1 MEPVDKKTKK
11 DEPKSDEEDKSEEE
25 EEETLETSPAVLD
38 KHKAAAKI
46 AQEVLEHV
54 KKLCVAGAD
63 IASICSEGDKRIE
76 ESAAKVYSS
85 KKSKVTEK
93 GIAFPTCI
101 SVNEVCGHFS
111 PLKDES
117 KVLADDDLVKIDLG
131 CHIDGFIAQVAETI
145 VVGASKDKKVKGKKA
160 DVILA
165 TRKAF
170 DAAIRLIKEGNINNQ
185 VTKMISK
192 ISEAYK
198 TNPLE
203 GVLSHRIKK
212 HMIDGDEVIINK
224 ETPEQK
230 VEEHKFAKFEVYV
243 IDVILSTG
251 EGKPKDVILL
261 FNRRLR

>member
-1 MEPVDKKTKK
+1 MDAGKKSKK
-11 DEPKSDEEDKSEEE
+11 DDPKVEEEGKDEEKQEED
-25 EEETLETSPAVLD
+25 ETLEKSPAVLD

-46 AQEVLEHV
+46 AQEALEHV

-63 IASICSEGDKRIE
+63 IAKICAEGDKKVE
-76 ESAAKVYSS
+76 ENASKVYSN

-101 SVNEVCGHFS
+101 SVNEICGHFS

-117 KVLADDDLVKIDLG
+117 KSLADGDLVKIDLG
-131 CHIDGFIAQVAETI
+131 CHIDGFIVQVADTI
-145 VVGASKDKKVKGKKA
+145 VIGASKDKKVTGKKA

-170 DAAIRLIKEGNINNQ
+170 DAAIRLIKEGNINSQ
-185 VTKMISK
+185 VTKMIGR
-192 ISEAYK
+192 ISEIYK

-230 VEEHKFAKFEVYV
+230 VEEHKFAKYEVYV
-243 IDVILSTG
+243 IDVLLSTG
-251 EGKPKDVILL
+251 EGKPKDVSD
-261 FNRRLR
+261 

>member
-1 MEPVDKKTKK
+1 MEAEKKSKK
-11 DEPKSDEEDKSEEE
+11 DEPKAEEEDKDEEE
-25 EEETLETSPAVLD
+25 EEETLEKSPAVLD
-38 KHKAAAKI
+38 KHKAAANI
-46 AQEVLEHV
+46 AQETLEYV

-63 IASICSEGDKRIE
+63 IATICSEGDKKIE
-76 ESAAKVYSS
+76 EGVTKVYSS

-101 SVNEVCGHFS
+101 SVNEICGHFS

-117 KVLADDDLVKIDLG
+117 KNLADGDLVKIDLG
-131 CHIDGFIAQVAETI
+131 CHIDGFIAQVADTI
-145 VVGASKDKKVKGKKA
+145 VIGASKDKKVTGKKA

-170 DAAIRLIKEGNINNQ
+170 DAAVRLIKEGNINNQ
-185 VTKMISK
+185 VTKMIGK
-192 ISEAYK
+192 ISEMYK

-203 GVLSHRIKK
+203 GVLSHKIKK

-230 VEEHKFAKFEVYV
+230 VEEHKFAKYDAYV
-243 IDVILSTG
+243 IDVLISSG
-251 EGKPKDVILL
+251 EGKPKDV
-261 FNRRLR
+261 NKRHNQ